1 MVKGWNSDNANL
13 LKMYPV
19 TAYHVRHQDKEENY
33 WPFARQADVVVINLG
48 TNDNTVS
55 SKKKL
60 TKTQF
65 QDCLLYT
72 SRCV

>member
-1 MVKGWNSDNANL
+1 MA
-13 LKMYPV
+13 
-19 TAYHVRHQDKEENY
+19 VR
-33 WPFARQADVVVINLG
+33 RQADVVVINLG

-65 QDCLLYT
+65 QEGATALVELVREKIRT
-72 SRCV
+72 AKLSGPPV